1 MADGSTVDRA
11 GGGDKE
17 TKKGVWKNLI
27 VLAITTVVVLA
38 GVWGVQALRGGGAPE
53 GVPDQSVSTAP
64 TDGDSGGSDGGD
76 AADPDTSGS
85 DATPVDVENS
95 EVGSLVVGEPAPSF
109 EATTLDGRSV
119 SLADLRGQPAWLLFN
134 ATWCADCRAEIP
146 DVADAFHE
154 FEGDINILSIYVSD
168 SVGAVE
174 QYSSN
179 LQIPYPQVVDDSNR
193 IAAQYGVVG
202 LPTSV
207 FLTSDGVV
215 EEVHVGAL
223 SPSAINEKLLELVDE
238 AS

>member
-11 GGGDKE
+11 GEGDKE

-38 GVWGVQALRGGGAPE
+38 GVWGVQALRGGDTAEVASDQVVSAEE
-53 GVPDQSVSTAP
+53 GEGST
-64 TDGDSGGSDGGD
+64 DSSD
-76 AADPDTSGS
+76 AADPDASGS

-95 EVGSLVVGEPAPSF
+95 EPGSLVVDEPAPSF
-109 EATTLDGRSV
+109 EATTLDGESV
-119 SLADLRGQPAWLLFN
+119 SLTDLRGEPVWLLFN

-146 DVADAFHE
+146 DVAEAFHE
-154 FEGDINILSIYVSD
+154 FEGEVRILSIYVSD
-168 SVGAVE
+168 SVAAVE
-174 QYSSN
+174 QYSEN
-179 LQIPYPQVVDDSNR
+179 LQIPYPQVVDESNR
-193 IAAQYGVVG
+193 IAAEYGVVG

-207 FLTSDGVV
+207 FLSSDGVV

-223 SPSAINEKLLELVDE
+223 SPSAINEKLLELADK